1 MKGPLSALV
10 VLALGLT
17 AVAQSPAN
25 LTSSAPASASPAAA
39 SGSST
44 PASASSAAPSASSPA
59 ASSTTPAAP
68 AKPADLAAT
77 LTDAETTLAAL
88 NTDLAA
94 LNTEKP
100 ASGWKGGWLK
110 KSSHK
115 QPSAQATQ
123 AAEAVKTHAGALP
136 EMIAEVRT
144 AHGSVG
150 SAFKL
155 FNHLTTMCEEM
166 SALAEVVQNSGRKE
180 DAAHLATDYSSLLR
194 VRSNISAY
202 VEQRAAIVD
211 PKGNVP
217 PPAPAVAK
225 KDESAS
231 AKKTVAKHAAKKKPV
246 HKTAVAA
253 AAN

>member
-1 MKGPLSALV
+1 MKGTLSALV

-25 LTSSAPASASPAAA
+25 LTSSAPAS
-39 SGSST
+39 T
-44 PASASSAAPSASSPA
+44 SASSAASSASSPA
-59 ASSTTPAAP
+59 ASSASTSTVPAAP
-68 AKPADLAAT
+68 ARPADLAAT
-77 LTDAETTLAAL
+77 LTDAEATLAAL

-110 KSSHK
+110 KGSHK
-115 QPSAQATQ
+115 QPSAQVTQ
-123 AAEAVKTHAGALP
+123 ATEAVKTHAAALP

-166 SALAEVVQNSGRKE
+166 SALAEVIQNSGRKE

-194 VRSNISAY
+194 VRANISAY

-225 KDESAS
+225 KDESTP
-231 AKKTVAKHAAKKKPV
+231 AKKTVAKHVAKKKPA
-246 HKTAVAA
+246 HKTAAAAA